1 MIDTILFISLIPIL
15 LSYLSS
21 LRAFRLDM
29 PVIFKRFSF
38 FLLFVLFGES
48 FAIAWPRWIYMH
60 TQMTSYNAWFYNFFH
75 FFCYLFYLYFFYSVL
90 SFPGIKRVIKA
101 LALLYV
107 FFVAINLAVGQGVL
121 KINSYTELLNTFMMV
136 FLSITYYFQVLKT
149 KEIIVI
155 KHDIVFWISTGVL
168 IYHLGSMLLLF
179 LIEVVN
185 TSLAANAWRLFIIV
199 ELSSMIMY
207 LCFTIGFL
215 WAKKK

>member
-1 MIDTILFISLIPIL
+1 MHGSIISFI
-15 LSYLSS
+15 
-21 LRAFRLDM
+21 
-29 PVIFKRFSF
+29 F
-38 FLLFVLFGES
+38 FV
-48 FAIAWPRWIYMH
+48 
-60 TQMTSYNAWFYNFFH
+60 T
-75 FFCYLFYLYFFYSVL
+75 CVL

>member
-1 MIDTILFISLIPIL
+1 
-15 LSYLSS
+15 
-21 LRAFRLDM
+21 
-29 PVIFKRFSF
+29 
-38 FLLFVLFGES
+38 
-48 FAIAWPRWIYMH
+48 
-60 TQMTSYNAWFYNFFH
+60 
-75 FFCYLFYLYFFYSVL
+75 
-90 SFPGIKRVIKA
+90 
-101 LALLYV
+101 V